1 MAEIVTI
8 EGQSYKRREPLGVL
22 GLAIVT
28 LGIYW
33 LYWYYK
39 VNDEIRRFERDD
51 TVRPGV
57 ALLAVTLGWFIIVP
71 PFISVYNTS
80 LHIARMEQR
89 NGIVQQL
96 SPALNVILLLVV
108 AAGVGIYSQEHLNRV
123 WDRAKGLP
131 APPTMPGTLPSPPG
145 R

>member
-1 MAEIVTI
+1 MAEAVMI

-22 GLAIVT
+22 GLSVIT

-39 VNDEIRRFERDD
+39 VNDEIRRFEKDD
-51 TVRPGV
+51 TVRPGI

-80 LHIARMEQR
+80 LHIARMEER

-108 AAGVGIYSQEHLNRV
+108 SVGVGIYSQEHLNRV
-123 WDRAKGLP
+123 WDAGKGLP
-131 APPTMPGTLPSPPG
+131 QPPAMPGTLPSPPS
-145 R
+145 